1 VFIESSTIVQLKID
15 PDGDGIVND
24 FQFTAWTGLQA
35 QAAVHVSNCQEIL
48 SR

>member
-15 PDGDGIVND
+15 PDGDGIVNE
-24 FQFTAWTGLQA
+24 GLQA